1 MWDKNPRFGRDVHAE
16 PPWKWG
22 NKQEKSAIFKKN
34 LENGWL
40 FRHITN
46 IEYACYQWTSSLCA
60 RLLAFSTS
68 DSSQLFERK
77 NSRQNPL
84 EKLRLSVSKSRAKR
98 GNINNDASKNNI
110 RRKPAFW
117 SSFSC
122 FLRESFP
129 RHSILGGLG
138 GLGGAAYSLPLTAYN
153 LQPTA
158 AIARG

>member
-22 NKQEKSAIFKKN
+22 NKQEKSAILKKN

-84 EKLRLSVSKSRAKR
+84 EKLHLSVSKSRLTPE
-98 GNINNDASKNNI
+98 I
-110 RRKPAFW
+110 
-117 SSFSC
+117 
-122 FLRESFP
+122 
-129 RHSILGGLG
+129 ILGALRAEPRRARDRT
-138 GLGGAAYSLPLTAYN
+138 GANLTNAVGSFA
-153 LQPTA
+153 LAGTA
-158 AIARG
+158 PRPMADKTLNSHSRARCAWFQE